1 MASLRKNMEAV
12 GCSFKKEIL
21 LYLLIAFLFLGAG
34 AALWYFRGADVLL
47 LVPTAGLVVF
57 SFFFFSRYSTIRKAR
72 LAQLNDE
79 FVTLF
84 TFFGIY
90 INDGFN
96 VYNAL
101 EAIQA
106 YASSSFRAHLGQL
119 LKEIEEDKS
128 VRPYVNFAEKMESLQ
143 IKEVMISIYQ
153 MVDEGGGGAYIQQF
167 RHLFGALSDQRHE
180 EQREKRM
187 SSLETLAIL
196 PLAGSAVAMV
206 VLALSIVEIMGGIMS
221 VL

>member
-21 LYLLIAFLFLGAG
+21 IFALVSLLFVGAGVALWWFRGVDLLLIIPVGGFVLFAFF
-34 AALWYFRGADVLL
+34 Y
-47 LVPTAGLVVF
+47 
-57 SFFFFSRYSTIRKAR
+57 FSRYSAIRKAR
-72 LAQLNDE
+72 LNRLNDE
-79 FVTLF
+79 FVNLF

-101 EAIQA
+101 EAIRA
-106 YASSSFRAHLGQL
+106 YASPSFDEHLKAL
-119 LKEIEEDKS
+119 LKHIEEDKT
-128 VRPYVNFAEKMESLQ
+128 VRPFVEFAAKMGSLQ

-153 MVDEGGGGAYIQQF
+153 MVDEGNGGPYIQQF
-167 RHLFGALSDQRHE
+167 RHLFGSLSEQRHQE
-180 EQREKRM
+180 EREKRI
-187 SSLETLAIL
+187 SALETLAIL
-196 PLAGSAVAMV
+196 PLAGSGVAMV